1 MTGLS
6 TFSWDPQDFH
16 RSSDSTITNFYE
28 HFNHSIPTDADKL
41 DCVTINELGHY
52 AHVLGGSQLKI
63 PNFVTRKESLAQIL
77 LLNFLE
83 IVKSVQYG
91 WGLSVHRCFTSYFV
105 CLILCDSGA
114 QFPFQLLVQA
124 GNEKLKYT
132 PRSDFFMS
140 IRNFPHLLLEVVSQ
154 PNEGDRYRMLLQ
166 ASCLARLGNS
176 LRASTSQRPVVI
188 MAIYIDEFLVASQ
201 YLLYQ
206 PAVKS
211 TKVSCSS

>member
-1 MTGLS
+1 MSSLS
-6 TFSWDPQDFH
+6 TFSRGLQGHLNRYF
-16 RSSDSTITNFYE
+16 DS
-28 HFNHSIPTDADKL
+28 SIPTDADTL
-41 DCVTINELGHY
+41 DRVTLNELGHY
-52 AHVLGGSQLKI
+52 AHALGGSQLKI
-63 PNFVTRKESLAQIL
+63 PNFVTRKESVAHVLV
-77 LLNFLE
+77 LNFLE
-83 IVKSVQYG
+83 IVKSVPFNG
-91 WGLSVHRCFTSYFV
+91 WGLSVHRCFTSYFG
-105 CLILCDSGA
+105 CLILCDSGT
-114 QFPFQLLVQA
+114 QFPFHLLVQA

-154 PNEGDRYRMLLQ
+154 SNEGDRYRMLLQ

-176 LRASTSQRPVVI
+176 LRASTSQKPVVI
-188 MAIYIDEFLVASQ
+188 MAIYIDKFLVASQ